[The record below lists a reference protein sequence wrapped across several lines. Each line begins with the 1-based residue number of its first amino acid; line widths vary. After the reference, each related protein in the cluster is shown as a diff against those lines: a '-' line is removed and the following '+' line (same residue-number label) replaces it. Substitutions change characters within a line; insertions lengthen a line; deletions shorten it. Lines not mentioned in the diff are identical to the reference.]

1 MARNTPLKIQTLIL
15 VLIGMLACAGPA
27 LADKSSRKDKDHDGK
42 HQKQE
47 HREQEQERSHE
58 ERGGHGR
65 DDDHAKRGKHFS
77 DHHRTVVLEYLT
89 AQYRSGHCPPGLIK
103 KHNGCMP
110 PGQAKK
116 WVLGQRLPREVI
128 YYEVPSEVVVQLGPP
143 PAGHRYVR
151 VASDVLLITIGTGMV
166 LDAIQ
171 DLNR

>member
-1 MARNTPLKIQTLIL
+1 MARNTPLKIQAL
-15 VLIGMLACAGPA
+15 VLVFIGLLASAGPA
-27 LADKSSRKDKDHDGK
+27 LAGKPSRADKDHDGK

-47 HREQEQERSHE
+47 HREHEQERSHE
-58 ERGGHGR
+58 ESGEHGR
-65 DDDHAKRGKHFS
+65 DDDHAKRGKHFD

-89 AQYRSGHCPPGLIK
+89 AQYRSGHCPPGLVK
-103 KHNGCMP
+103 KDNGCLP

-151 VASDVLLITIGTGMV
+151 VASDVLLIAIGTGMV

-171 DLNR
+171 DLDR